1 LTAADRNSSSLRE
14 MAGWTA
20 IGLGLKGLAVM
31 LMRIGRKDPL
41 MGQALHTLDGTYRFE
56 NKDGKFYRYL
66 VFENGK
72 VKAPRNW
79 AGPANFT
86 FTLREPAAS
95 YLRTRPEN
103 ILQIVIG
110 NKIAQSGNTYFLF
123 QFGFIMSLMEQ
134 YFKRKKVKKSKTDI
148 F

>member
-1 LTAADRNSSSLRE
+1 MTTANQNSSNLRE

-20 IGLGLKGLAVM
+20 IGLGLKGLAAM

-41 MGQALHTLDGTYRFE
+41 MGQALHILDGIYRFE

-72 VKAPRNW
+72 VKVPRDW

-95 YLRTRPEN
+95 YLRTKPED

-123 QFGFIMSLMEQ
+123 QFGFIMSLMER
-134 YFKRKKVKKSKTDI
+134 YFKMKKVNKTKPDI